1 MVRVTRTWMVKQGN
15 LPKALSLLNEFRQY
29 SESQNVTT
37 AVFSEPWGHQS
48 LRVHIHIDHANAGD
62 AQEWNAAFWDNARAV
77 QALRDLQAVV
87 EPDYLDISMLIEQ
100 R

>member
-1 MVRVTRTWMVKQGN
+1 MVRVTTTWVVKQGN
-15 LPKALSLLNEFRQY
+15 LPKALSLLNEYRQFA
-29 SESQNVTT
+29 ESQNITT
-37 AVFSEPWGHQS
+37 FVFSEPWSHHS
-48 LRVHIHIDHANAGD
+48 LRVHIHADHPNAGD
-62 AQEWNAAFWDNARAV
+62 AQEWITAFWDNPRAV